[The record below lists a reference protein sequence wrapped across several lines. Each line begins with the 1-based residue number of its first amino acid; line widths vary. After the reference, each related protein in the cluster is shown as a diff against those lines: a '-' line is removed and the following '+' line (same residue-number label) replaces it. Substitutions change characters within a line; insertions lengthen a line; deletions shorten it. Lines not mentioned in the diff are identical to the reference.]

1 MSFTS
6 KWNLIT
12 FAPAY
17 PRSSYPFPYF
27 SRPSV
32 YPISS
37 SLSLFSLPLSS
48 LFLFAGPPCFSIFFD
63 HLCSSL
69 LPSSPPLV
77 TFRVKTHREVF
88 TLEWKYLNFAASSSG
103 NYCSRRFVRLQLR
116 AHFSSAI
123 PSVIPARITSIPL
136 PPYLSFRAVYSASK
150 YSNAVAIISFRLG
163 LSRASSSGG
172 ESISFFLLVI
182 LGRGNC
188 LLSFEIVAL
197 LPFCCL
203 ISWLISRSPFVL
215 IPSEK
220 QVPRR
225 VSLSLHRSMKMP
237 KGAANYEL
245 HGSLKWWCTKCL
257 RLPHYLFFISRPF

>member
-136 PPYLSFRAVYSASK
+136 PSYLSFRAVYSASK

-163 LSRASSSGG
+163 LVVHHRRA
-172 ESISFFLLVI
+172 
-182 LGRGNC
+182 
-188 LLSFEIVAL
+188 
-197 LPFCCL
+197 
-203 ISWLISRSPFVL
+203 
-215 IPSEK
+215 
-220 QVPRR
+220 
-225 VSLSLHRSMKMP
+225 VSL
-237 KGAANYEL
+237 
-245 HGSLKWWCTKCL
+245 
-257 RLPHYLFFISRPF
+257 YLFFPSRNTWSRQLPSFLWDSRPPSLLLPHLVINFAESVRPHPLWKASAPESLFVASSFDENA